1 MKTISLSAN
10 SSWYLYNFRSSTISA
25 AVNKGYKVICISPKD
40 DYSNKLIDIGCE
52 HYPLNFSSKSSNPF
66 KEFFLIINF
75 LIAYLNIKPDV
86 VFHFTVKNNIY
97 GTLAAKMLG
106 IPSVNNISGL
116 GTAFI
121 KKSYLSRIVIFLYKI
136 SQKYAFKIFCQN
148 KEDYEFLIGNKI
160 VARNQLILIPGSGVN
175 TKKFFFTDYNDHFSK
190 LRDKN
195 FTFLYIG
202 RMLYD
207 KGLQELVDAF
217 QSIDNYPMKYRLI
230 LCGFSDSDNLS
241 AVSNEDIELWSNI
254 PGIEWIG
261 PTDNAKNVMSLAH
274 CVVLPSYREGMPKSL
289 LEAGSMGIP
298 VIATNVPGCRDIIT
312 DGFNGFLCEPYSSNS
327 LKDCMEKVLNLDSE
341 NLKKVGQNARK
352 IVLKN
357 FDEEIVVKNFFD
369 IFNLL

>member
-25 AVNKGYKVICISPKD
+25 AVKKGFKVICISPKD
-40 DYSNKLIDIGCE
+40 DYSKKLIDIGCE
-52 HYPLNFSSKSSNPF
+52 HYALNFSSKSKNPF
-66 KEFFLIINF
+66 SEFFLIINF
-75 LIAYLNIKPDV
+75 LIAYYNIKPDV

-97 GTLAAKMLG
+97 GTIAAKILG

-121 KKSYLSRIVIFLYKI
+121 KKNLLSRVVIFLYKI
-136 SQKYAFKIFCQN
+136 SQKYALKVFCQN
-148 KEDYEFLIGNKI
+148 KEDYEFLISNKI
-160 VARNQLILIPGSGVN
+160 VSKNQLILIPGSGVN
-175 TKKFFFTDYNDHFSK
+175 TNKFHLSEYDDHFSRV
-190 LRDKN
+190 RDKN

-207 KGLQELVDAF
+207 KGLQELIDAF
-217 QSIDNYPMKYRLI
+217 QSIDNHLMKYRLI
-230 LCGFSDSDNLS
+230 LCGFTDTDNLS
-241 AVSNEDIELWSNI
+241 AVPKKVIESWSNI
-254 PGIEWIG
+254 SGIEWIG
-261 PTDNAKNVMSLAH
+261 PTDEAEKIMSLAH

-298 VIATNVPGCRDIIT
+298 IIATDVPGCREIII

-327 LKDCMEKVLNLDSE
+327 LKDCMEEVLNLDSK

-352 IVLKN
+352 IILEN
-357 FDEEIVVKNFFD
+357 FDEKIVIKNFFD